1 MQVGT
6 EERRG
11 PGVAALL
18 ASLDEDQ
25 RAAVTTPSTL
35 VAVIAAAGSGKT
47 RVLTRRIAHR
57 VVTGTADARRTLA
70 LTFTREAAGELR
82 RRLRRIGLRE
92 PVEAGTFHAVARNLL
107 HQRWQDL
114 GERPPAIVNDRARLL
129 RELRTGI
136 PVAALGT
143 ELDWAAARGIP
154 PDRYVAAARAAG
166 RRGPAPP
173 NDIANAMHDYGD
185 LKRRRGIVDLD
196 DLLTLALRHLNHD
209 QLWAE
214 GVRFRYRHFLVDE
227 AQDLNPV
234 QFQLLRALLG
244 GRDDVFLVGDPAQAI
259 YAFNGSDP
267 SLLAEIDRHMPGVEV
282 LRLPVN
288 HRSTPAVVDAGRHVL
303 AVSGQPADT
312 VASRDEGPP
321 VEIHAAG
328 DAEAE
333 AALVAR
339 LAAGLDPSL
348 VRTGQVG
355 VLARTNAQL
364 PALAAAL
371 DAAGLA
377 VRRDAVVP
385 GSPLAIAISATT
397 ALPSASRLRAWAHDV
412 TEDMTSGAAGTVGAS
427 GAARRG
433 SGALASAAD
442 ATQDELQRDA
452 ERRVAA
458 AVLEFL
464 RDQPTGDGAALRQW
478 IATTNPFASGP
489 DISGVD
495 VLTFH
500 GAKGREWH
508 TVFVTGVETSLV
520 PHRSASTVAAR
531 AEEARLLHVA
541 LTRARDRLVVTWA
554 QRRGGYARRLSP
566 LLAEFDPAPAEPVAM
581 PTELRRPNVRPE
593 RPEEERR
600 RRLAQW
606 RADAARAAYTLPA
619 AICSDAD
626 LDAIAETPPADAD
639 ELAARTTLGRLT
651 AGRLFP
657 GIRGALDA

>member
-1 MQVGT
+1 MQVGIG
-6 EERRG
+6 ERRG
-11 PGVAALL
+11 PGVDALL
-18 ASLDEDQ
+18 ADLDDDQ

-57 VVTGTADARRTLA
+57 VATGTADPRRMLA

-82 RRLRRIGLRE
+82 RRLRRIGLRD

-107 HQRWQDL
+107 HQRWLDV
-114 GERPPAIVNDRARLL
+114 GERPPAIVNDRDRLL

-136 PVAALGT
+136 PVAVLGT
-143 ELDWAAARGIP
+143 ELDWAAARGIS
-154 PDRYVAAARAAG
+154 PDGYVAAARAAG
-166 RRGPAPP
+166 RRGAAAP
-173 NDIANAMHDYGD
+173 NAIANALHDYAD

-196 DLLTLALRHLNHD
+196 DLLTLALHHLTHD

-214 GVRFRYRHFLVDE
+214 GVRFRYHHFLVDE

-267 SLLAEIDRHMPGVEV
+267 SLLADIDRHLPGVEI

-303 AVSGQPADT
+303 AVSGQAADT

-321 VEIHAAG
+321 IEIHAAA

-339 LAAGLDPSL
+339 LALSLDPSL

-371 DAAGLA
+371 DAVGVP
-377 VRRDAVVP
+377 VRREAVVR
-385 GSPLAIAISATT
+385 GSPLATVISTVT

-412 TEDMTSGAAGTVGAS
+412 TEEAVWDAGGRADASASAGTAG
-427 GAARRG
+427 
-433 SGALASAAD
+433 LSAAD
-442 ATQDELQRDA
+442 AAQADLVRDA

-478 IATTNPFASGP
+478 IATTNPFATGP
-489 DISGVD
+489 DVTGVD

-520 PHRSASTVAAR
+520 PHRSATTVAAR

-541 LTRARDRLVVTWA
+541 LTRARDRLIVTWA
-554 QRRGGYARRLSP
+554 RRRGGYARKLSP
-566 LLAEFDPAPAEPVAM
+566 LLAGYDPAPPEPVAM
-581 PTELRRPNVRPE
+581 PHELRRSSSRVESPE
-593 RPEEERR
+593 VARR
-600 RRLAQW
+600 RRLNQW
-606 RADAARAAYTLPA
+606 RADAARATNVLPEM
-619 AICSDAD
+619 ICSDAD
-626 LDAIAETPPADAD
+626 LDAIARTPPADAD

-657 GIRGALDA
+657 GIRAALDG